1 MAEAATATIP
11 LNADSMGIKA
21 VVETFQG
28 IMQFRLIP
36 IGGDE
41 TWITV
46 GNLLSGITIIILI
59 MILGKLLRTLLLS
72 RLLAKTRLDSG
83 LQYTLLQIIHYL
95 ILVFAI
101 YTGLG
106 AVGIPLTAL
115 TGLFALIGVGIGF
128 GLQNITSNFIS
139 GVILLFER
147 PVKVGDR
154 ITVDDVVGDVV
165 QIKLRT
171 TIVNTVD
178 NISIIIPNSKLL
190 ENNLINWT
198 YGDAKVRIHVPVGVA
213 YGSDVDLVTKL
224 LLLAADEDKEI
235 LQTPKPAALFIGFGD
250 SSLDFDLIVW
260 IPDSRRQPLVTDRL
274 NRAIDKLFREHDVEI
289 PFPQRDLHIRS
300 DATKK

>member
-178 NISIIIPNSKLL
+178 NI
-190 ENNLINWT
+190 
-198 YGDAKVRIHVPVGVA
+198 
-213 YGSDVDLVTKL
+213 
-224 LLLAADEDKEI
+224 
-235 LQTPKPAALFIGFGD
+235 
-250 SSLDFDLIVW
+250 
-260 IPDSRRQPLVTDRL
+260 
-274 NRAIDKLFREHDVEI
+274 
-289 PFPQRDLHIRS
+289 
-300 DATKK
+300 